1 MPELNA
7 SIPPIECYV
16 RGNFLRN
23 QIDSHN
29 LKFPCVIFGVASIP
43 DRAPVF
49 HFLMEDGGVWW
60 RAPINAFCAHPDAPE
75 VSLYDLVMWNSFSS
89 HITVTVFEHMRGM
102 AMTYID
108 RHKNKVNG
116 KYMFTLDWHT
126 PDINIINTGYSTNPG
141 QHKCGHVI
149 QREDVNYAIQ
159 PNNRIRLWDPAYTSK
174 KGQNLI
180 ERLVNETIWD
190 VEDGDKWLTSD
201 DDRYDYEVVAKKD
214 TNNFTN
220 PTNPTESIKDNGVV
234 GTNSFYDPDKNNA
247 WYWDKDD
254 K

>member
-23 QIDSHN
+23 QLDSHD

-60 RAPINAFCAHPDAPE
+60 RAPINAFCASLDSPE
-75 VSLYDLVMWNSFSS
+75 VDLHDLVMWNSFSS
-89 HITVTVFEHMRGM
+89 HITVTTFQHMKGM

-108 RHKNKVNG
+108 RHADKVNG
-116 KYMFTLDWHT
+116 KYLFTLDWHS
-126 PDINIINTGYSTNPG
+126 PDINTLDAGYSVNPG
-141 QHKCGHVI
+141 QHKCGHLI
-149 QREDVNYAIQ
+149 QRTDGNFAIQ
-159 PNNRIRLWDPAYTSK
+159 PNNRVRLWDPSYTTK
-174 KGQNLI
+174 KDKHLI
-180 ERLVNETIWD
+180 ERLINQKIWD

-201 DDRYDYEVVAKKD
+201 DDRYDYDVVAQKD
-214 TNNFTN
+214 TN
-220 PTNPTESIKDNGVV
+220 EYKSEYKRIL
-234 GTNSFYDPDKNNA
+234 
-247 WYWDKDD
+247 
-254 K
+254 